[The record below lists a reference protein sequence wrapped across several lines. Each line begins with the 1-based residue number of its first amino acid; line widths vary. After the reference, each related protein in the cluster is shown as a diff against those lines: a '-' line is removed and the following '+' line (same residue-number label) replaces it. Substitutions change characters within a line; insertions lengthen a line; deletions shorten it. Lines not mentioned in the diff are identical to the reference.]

1 MKRFN
6 ILLIV
11 LFLGFSFNLL
21 SGCEEGVKK
30 EDYEMLKIELQK
42 VQSEKSNLEKKN
54 QELENELS
62 ALKDENQKL
71 LAENEELKSMQP
83 ETEPME
89 SPTPEPS
96 VTPVPE
102 DEWHWASRRAFVLVK
117 WGLERYLLFA
127 SESIRV
133 DM

>member
-11 LFLGFSFNLL
+11 LFLSFSFNLL
-21 SGCEEGVKK
+21 SGCERGIKK
-30 EDYEMLKIELQK
+30 EDYEMLKTELQK
-42 VQSEKSNLEKKN
+42 VRGEMSDLEKKN
-54 QELENELS
+54 QELANELS
-62 ALKDENQKL
+62 DLKDENQRL
-71 LAENEELKSMQP
+71 LAENEQLKSMQA

-102 DEWHWASRRAFVLVK
+102 DE
-117 WGLERYLLFA
+117 
-127 SESIRV
+127 
-133 DM
+133 

>member
-11 LFLGFSFNLL
+11 FFFGFSFNLL
-21 SGCEEGVKK
+21 FGCEEGIKK
-30 EDYEMLKIELQK
+30 EDYEMLKTELQQ
-42 VQSEKSNLEKKN
+42 VQAEKSDLEKKN
-54 QELENELS
+54 QKLANELS

-71 LAENEELKSMQP
+71 LAENEALKSMQP

-96 VTPVPE
+96 VAPTPE
-102 DEWHWASRRAFVLVK
+102 GE
-117 WGLERYLLFA
+117 
-127 SESIRV
+127 
-133 DM
+133 